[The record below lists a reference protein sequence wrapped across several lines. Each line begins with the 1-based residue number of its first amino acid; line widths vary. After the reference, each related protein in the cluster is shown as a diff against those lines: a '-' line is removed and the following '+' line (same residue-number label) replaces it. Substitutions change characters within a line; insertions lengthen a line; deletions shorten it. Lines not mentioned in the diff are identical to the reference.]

1 MSYAILSNVQRGSL
15 HDGPGVRTT
24 FFFQGCN
31 LRCVWCHNPETI
43 SMTPSLMTYGAK
55 CIGCGQCEKVCKR
68 GLTRKDCICCGDC
81 TEVCPADARVMSGKM
96 WTTDEMFK
104 MAQRESRFYG
114 TEGGV
119 TCSGG
124 EPMLQWEAVLEF
136 LTKCKD
142 AGMHT
147 AVDTAGNVP
156 WVRYEKLMPVTDLFL
171 MDLKLSTD
179 EEHRRWTGVSRSR
192 IKENIANFAKCG
204 REVWIRMPIIPGV
217 NATEEHLKREA
228 DELLSVGFTG
238 LVELLP
244 FHRLGES
251 KYGALGWEYPFA
263 ETEPPTNERME
274 ELRGVMKS
282 FGMHVKT
289 RVIRDQDRKSL
300 NT

>member
-1 MSYAILSNVQRGSL
+1 
-15 HDGPGVRTT
+15 
-24 FFFQGCN
+24 
-31 LRCVWCHNPETI
+31 
-43 SMTPSLMTYGAK
+43 
-55 CIGCGQCEKVCKR
+55 
-68 GLTRKDCICCGDC
+68 
-81 TEVCPADARVMSGKM
+81 MSGKM

-124 EPMLQWEAVLEF
+124 EPMLHWETVLEF
-136 LTKCKD
+136 LTKCKE

-179 EEHRRWTGVSRSR
+179 EEHRKWTGVSRSR

-217 NATEEHLKREA
+217 NATEEHIKRAA

-238 LVELLP
+238 LIELLP

-263 ETEPPTNERME
+263 ETEPPTNERMD
-274 ELRGVMKS
+274 ELRAVMKNL
-282 FGMHVKT
+282 GMKVKT
-289 RVIRDQDRKSL
+289 RVIRDQDRKL
-300 NT
+300 